1 MRMKAAV
8 RKYDSLGIMRIVQN
22 FLGVGVAANWDTVS
36 VEEAFAG
43 IGVAIGPLLHSATS
57 G

>member
-1 MRMKAAV
+1 MKPAV
-8 RKYDSLGIMRIVQN
+8 RQYASLGIMRIVQN

-36 VEEAFAG
+36 VEEAIAG
-43 IGVAIGPLLHSATS
+43 IGVAIGPLLHWATS